1 MCFYRSLDQL
11 VSLIDSLSGSIHVD
25 KEVKEEAAEE
35 QEVEQEEA
43 DRYPEGE
50 ETGDQE
56 KEWSGLPDPP
66 TTHTMLEGVVSCP
79 TYVCH

>member
-11 VSLIDSLSGSIHVD
+11 VSLIDSLSGNIHVD
-25 KEVKEEAAEE
+25 KEVKEEAAE
-35 QEVEQEEA
+35 EQEEA

-56 KEWSGLPDPP
+56 
-66 TTHTMLEGVVSCP
+66 
-79 TYVCH
+79 

>member
-1 MCFYRSLDQL
+1 MYMYILYCN
-11 VSLIDSLSGSIHVD
+11 LIETYPTYLPTVYLLAILLLCVFLQVTGSTGIAGLSGNIHVD

-56 KEWSGLPDPP
+56 
-66 TTHTMLEGVVSCP
+66 
-79 TYVCH
+79 

>member
-1 MCFYRSLDQL
+1 M
-11 VSLIDSLSGSIHVD
+11 DSLSGNIHVD

-56 KEWSGLPDPP
+56 
-66 TTHTMLEGVVSCP
+66 
-79 TYVCH
+79 

>member
-25 KEVKEEAAEE
+25 KEVKEGAAEE

-43 DRYPEGE
+43 DRHPEGE

-56 KEWSGLPDPP
+56 
-66 TTHTMLEGVVSCP
+66 
-79 TYVCH
+79 

>member
-1 MCFYRSLDQL
+1 MSLDQL
-11 VSLIDSLSGSIHVD
+11 ISLIDSLSGNIHVD
-25 KEVKEEAAEE
+25 KEVKEGAVEE

-56 KEWSGLPDPP
+56 
-66 TTHTMLEGVVSCP
+66 
-79 TYVCH
+79 